1 MIGLINAPVQ
11 GVRFFRPSDD
21 EDPVPSQM
29 N

>member
-1 MIGLINAPVQ
+1 MIGLINAPVS

-21 EDPVPSQM
+21 DEPEPSQI